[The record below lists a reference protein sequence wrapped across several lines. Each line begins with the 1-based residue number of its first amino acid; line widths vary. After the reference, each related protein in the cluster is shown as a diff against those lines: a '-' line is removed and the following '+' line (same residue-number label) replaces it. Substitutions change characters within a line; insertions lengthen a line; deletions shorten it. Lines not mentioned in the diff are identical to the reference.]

1 MRRNHLVTLFMPP
14 VKTATDAAGL
24 PCPADRVDEF
34 LGQPSPE
41 ATAVLA
47 RTTGPVLV
55 LGAGGKLGL
64 HLSIMLQRALT
75 TLGRPSDLTAVSRFT
90 TLHDRSDFDRHG
102 IATRAVDLCDPA
114 ALAAL
119 PEAPT
124 VFFLAGV
131 KFGTSSAP
139 ELLRRVNVELPRLVA
154 ERFSRS
160 RIVAFSTGCVYPFMR
175 PDSGGA
181 TEATPP
187 DPVGD
192 YAKSCLAREIAFA
205 GVSQKQGT
213 RVALIRL
220 NYSVEFRYGLLVD
233 IAQKV
238 LQGLAVDVTTGYV
251 NVIWQRDA
259 LDHTIRA
266 LELVGAPV
274 VPVNITGPE
283 ILSVRKLAAG
293 FGEIFDRPVTLTG
306 CEAETAWL
314 NNAAASHR
322 HFGPPPTSVEVMQ
335 RWIAAWLRANGE
347 TWGKPTGFEQRD
359 GQF

>member
-1 MRRNHLVTLFMPP
+1 MFP
-14 VKTATDAAGL
+14 VKTATDANGL
-24 PCPADRVDEF
+24 PCSVGSVDEF
-34 LGQPSPE
+34 LSQPSPE
-41 ATAVLA
+41 AATVLA
-47 RTTGPVLV
+47 GTTGPVLV

-64 HLSIMLQRALT
+64 HLSMMLQRALVS
-75 TLGRPSDLTAVSRFT
+75 LGRPTDLTAVSRFT
-90 TLHDRSDFDRHG
+90 TLHDRSDFERHG

-119 PEAPT
+119 PDTPT

-139 ELLRRVNVELPRLVA
+139 ELLRRVNAELPRLVA

-181 TEATPP
+181 SEATPP
-187 DPVGD
+187 EPVGD
-192 YAKSCLAREIAFA
+192 YAASCLAREVAFA
-205 GVSQKQGT
+205 GVSRKQGT

-238 LQGLAVDVTTGYV
+238 LHGQAVDVTTGYV

-259 LDHTIRA
+259 LDHTIRS
-266 LELVGAPV
+266 LELVASPA
-274 VPVNITGPE
+274 VPVNITGPA
-283 ILSVRKLAAG
+283 ILSVRKLAAR
-293 FGEIFDRPVTLTG
+293 FGELLERPVTFTG
-306 CEAETAWL
+306 READTAWL
-314 NNAAASHR
+314 NNAAESHR
-322 HFGPPPTSVEVMQ
+322 RFGLPPTSVDDMQ
-335 RWIAAWLRANGE
+335 RWIAAWLRSDGQ
-347 TWGKPTGFEQRD
+347 TWGKPTGFEQRT